1 MSSLSRAAHKA
12 PEYARYNLY
21 TWLFLLLEAIA
32 VLAALFL
39 LALSP
44 ARVNGTS
51 MSPTL
56 YNGELLLVD
65 RVSMYIRMPQRGEM
79 VTFSHPQTGE
89 ELIKR
94 VVGLPGETVEIAGGH
109 VYIDGRLLDES
120 SYIPALAPED
130 YAAVV
135 VPGDSVFVLGDDRAA
150 SMDSRDPAV
159 GCVKLSKIDGIVRLR
174 VSPLTR
180 AAVFL

>member
-1 MSSLSRAAHKA
+1 MPSLSRAAHKA

-21 TWLFLLLEAIA
+21 TWLLVLLEAVV

-94 VVGLPGETVEIAGGH
+94 IIGLPGETVQITGGH
-109 VYIDGRLLDES
+109 VYIDGR
-120 SYIPALAPED
+120 
-130 YAAVV
+130 
-135 VPGDSVFVLGDDRAA
+135 
-150 SMDSRDPAV
+150 
-159 GCVKLSKIDGIVRLR
+159 
-174 VSPLTR
+174 
-180 AAVFL
+180 

>member
-1 MSSLSRAAHKA
+1 
-12 PEYARYNLY
+12 
-21 TWLFLLLEAIA
+21 
-32 VLAALFL
+32 
-39 LALSP
+39 
-44 ARVNGTS
+44 

-120 SYIPALAPED
+120 SYIPALAARRIMPPSS
-130 YAAVV
+130 YPAT
-135 VPGDSVFVLGDDRAA
+135 PCFVLGDDRAA